1 MADFFPILSDEE
13 EETYSPVQ
21 NKQTA
26 WVPKD
31 ASSSRLVGSTYGEV
45 RKLKKDFGAEFQA
58 MSPTP
63 PSAATQPPRPKTNVP
78 FMPISAKSRKP
89 VEDKTGLLLAKN
101 KELEEKHKEE
111 LWKKDVQIHYL
122 RCTLGMENQTL
133 LDNVDTLVSKTPV
146 RGWTPFERLK
156 KVSDMNPGE
165 IEKEICVRGGKHLI
179 VNWEIKAKGK
189 HPPKIVDPAGGTRL
203 MTKEYFC
210 RNTLRDLRAKTV
222 GLAIP
227 LRKYSGPVPSK
238 MPTPIAPP
246 VKPDPLYLHPCPPGS
261 RAVKID
267 VKSTAQTIQNAVRP
281 KQSPPT
287 SLPDSKKNRTLTKPV
302 ASGSVTPSPSP
313 TPPFTLPSVKVLSH
327 GKEVTLKVVSG
338 ENDPSKKTPVEKRPY
353 NKIWNW
359 EAGCPDCGKTSKSK
373 EAFRKHRSDKGRCK
387 PKT

>member
-1 MADFFPILSDEE
+1 MADFFPSLSDDD

-45 RKLKKDFGAEFQA
+45 RKLKKNFGAEFQA

-63 PSAATQPPRPKTNVP
+63 PSAATQLPRPKTNVP

-179 VNWEIKAKGK
+179 VKWEVKAKGK

-210 RNTLRDLRAKTV
+210 RNTLRDLRAKTE
-222 GLAIP
+222 GLPIP
-227 LRKYSGPVPSK
+227 VRKYSGPVPSNL
-238 MPTPIAPP
+238 PAAIAPP
-246 VKPDPLYLHPCPPGS
+246 VKPNPFYLHPHPPGS
-261 RAVKID
+261 RPVKVD
-267 VKSTAQTIQNAVRP
+267 VKSTAQTIQNALRP

-287 SLPDSKKNRTLTKPV
+287 GLPDGKKNKTFTKPV
-302 ASGSVTPSPSP
+302 ASGSVTPSSA
-313 TPPFTLPSVKVLSH
+313 PPAPLPSVIALSD
-327 GKEVTLKVVSG
+327 GKQVSFQVKIG
-338 ENDPSKKTPVEKRPY
+338 ENDPSKKPPVDKRPY

-359 EAGCPDCGKTSKSK
+359 EAGCPDC
-373 EAFRKHRSDKGRCK
+373 DKK
-387 PKT
+387 PKTYRAFQKHKERCKGKPNP